1 MIPQISLSIGDAN
14 GKKLLS
20 IPGDKPFEL
29 FEKHLSEAAA
39 KELKGLKEATQRI
52 EGIFVKD
59 ILKIML
65 PKGFG
70 GSGPMGDFAR
80 ENFLN
85 TMSEVAAKSGGMG
98 MAKMLEDNLAESIY
112 RREAA
117 RLMSEPTK
125 EQP

>member
-1 MIPQISLSIGDAN
+1 MISQISVSIGE
-14 GKKLLS
+14 GLGRKLLS
-20 IPGDKPFEL
+20 IPGDKPFDL

-39 KELKGLKEATQRI
+39 KELKGLKEATQKI

-70 GSGPMGDFAR
+70 GEGPMGDFAR

-85 TMSEVAAKSGGMG
+85 AMSDVAGKGGGMG
-98 MAKMLEDNLAESIY
+98 MAKMLETNLADSIY

-117 RLMSEPTK
+117 RLMAEPTQEK
-125 EQP
+125 P